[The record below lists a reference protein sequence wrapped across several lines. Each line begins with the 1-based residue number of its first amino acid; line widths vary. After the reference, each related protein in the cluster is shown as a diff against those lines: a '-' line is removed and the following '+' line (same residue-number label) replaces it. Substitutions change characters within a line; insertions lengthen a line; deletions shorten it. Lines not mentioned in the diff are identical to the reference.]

1 MKKEFHLVVSFDA
14 TSQSLMDTLQ
24 SVIVMHARDIFAA
37 GLIAHAAVN
46 DGSTKPDIHLYSDD
60 FLMGK
65 EDIDTT
71 NAPPTNAP
79 LADEP
84 TEMRPDPTNPRIDD
98 ESAMGQVVKEVHDA
112 GGPKSVGSPSF
123 GDEEES

>member
-1 MKKEFHLVVSFDA
+1 MKKEFHLVVSFDT

-24 SVIVMHARDIFAA
+24 SIVVTHARQIFAA
-37 GLIAHAAVN
+37 ALIAHAAVN

-65 EDIDTT
+65 EDIDTCS
-71 NAPPTNAP
+71 
-79 LADEP
+79 EP
-84 TEMRPDPTNPRIDD
+84 GEGEQANEQVND

-123 GDEEES
+123 GDEDES